1 MLLYLSKGGAVLESL
16 IKSIERQPEMN
27 GLSMQEFLNQFEEG
41 QTVSITY
48 LATIK
53 EEKKQVAPLHIS
65 GDGVHKGHEYIV
77 RVKKWMTQETTS
89 SDFDFMQRWNNN
101 IPMPFRVMRGR
112 VLSETRGMVF
122 MELKGTV
129 LKTDY
134 CMRCGRPLTHP
145 VSRLYGLGPECGG
158 HAHINP
164 FNTEEELYAAFAE
177 VKEKLGSIT
186 WKGWISKSEI
196 EYATEVLPN
205 GQVFTRN

>member
-1 MLLYLSKGGAVLESL
+1 MESL

-53 EEKKQVAPLHIS
+53 EEKKQVVPLHIS

-101 IPMPFRVMRGR
+101 IPMPFRVMQGS

-186 WKGWISKSEI
+186 WKGWIAKSGI

>member
-48 LATIK
+48 RATIK
-53 EEKKQVAPLHIS
+53 EEKKQVVPLHIS
-65 GDGVHKGHEYIV
+65 GDSLHKGHEYIV

-164 FNTEEELYAAFAE
+164 FNTEEELYAALAE

-186 WKGWISKSEI
+186 WKGWIAKSGVIEAVEI
-196 EYATEVLPN
+196 SPLQTNL
-205 GQVFTRN
+205 TML

>member
-1 MLLYLSKGGAVLESL
+1 MESL

-48 LATIK
+48 RATIK
-53 EEKKQVAPLHIS
+53 EENKQVVPLHIS

-134 CMRCGRPLTHP
+134 GMRCGRPLTHP

-186 WKGWISKSEI
+186 WKGWIAKSGVIEAVEI
-196 EYATEVLPN
+196 GPLQTNL
-205 GQVFTRN
+205 TML